1 MLVSGNY
8 RDVRV
13 NDRFNV
19 VGTGVFAGKGHG
31 KVIPAHPLVVDQFGE
46 VSYISGSPATN
57 LRFVATYLRFALQTF
72 RRETAWPSR
81 TAGAIETE
89 KHLDAFP

>member
-31 KVIPAHPLVVDQFGE
+31 KVIPAHPLVVDQFGRFRISSALTSDKPE
-46 VSYISGSPATN
+46 IRRNVS
-57 LRFVATYLRFALQTF
+57 
-72 RRETAWPSR
+72 
-81 TAGAIETE
+81 
-89 KHLDAFP
+89 AF